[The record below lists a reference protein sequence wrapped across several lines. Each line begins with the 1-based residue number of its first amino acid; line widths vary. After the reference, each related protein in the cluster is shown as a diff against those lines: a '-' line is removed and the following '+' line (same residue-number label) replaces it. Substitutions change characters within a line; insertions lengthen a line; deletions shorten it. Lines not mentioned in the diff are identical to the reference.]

1 MEKKMTIRR
10 LDNAT
15 VVAQMQEQSEL
26 KFMRGKA
33 LIDVGSREMTFVEN
47 TPRLARSVEVG
58 RTMHARFVRRPDK
71 NYTVTFRVSGDEKY
85 LSEGLVAEIREIA
98 KVIRADAASIK
109 AAEKAKERKEA
120 ENGDD

>member
-1 MEKKMTIRR
+1 MTIRR